1 MESEHDLLAAAYAAF
16 NRRDI
21 DAVLA
26 SMHPDVDWPNG
37 MTGGHVHGHDAVRA
51 YWTYQWTQ
59 VNPKVEPVRMQST
72 GIGKTVVDV
81 RQVVRDLSGN
91 ILIDQIVQ
99 HEYFIQNGLIVR
111 MDIHGPHAPPP
122 Q

>member
-1 MESEHDLLAAAYAAF
+1 MESAHDLLAVVYAAF

-21 DAVLA
+21 DAVFV

-122 Q
+122 